1 MNRNHDIEALLTIV
15 KEIKELYPHIKVST
29 HIIYGFDGETDQDF
43 EKIFRVTDYFDQVQ
57 FFQIWKS
64 DYLVKKIPNYQ
75 YNEAEIK
82 RKKQTVFDYYN
93 NKDNFLVYT
102 DHRVIVLKK
111 QFALSADEITSHTF

>member
-57 FFQIWKS
+57 FFQI
-64 DYLVKKIPNYQ
+64 
-75 YNEAEIK
+75 
-82 RKKQTVFDYYN
+82 
-93 NKDNFLVYT
+93 
-102 DHRVIVLKK
+102 
-111 QFALSADEITSHTF
+111 